1 MFEIGS
7 SLREAR
13 ERRGLSYADVELGTK
28 VRSRYI
34 KALEDERFDIL
45 PGPTYTKGFLRAYAD
60 YLGLDGNLY
69 IDEFNSRHH
78 DPRRD
83 PESEI
88 YPRSKART
96 QHRQRRESNIVLI
109 ALAAIVAVS
118 SLVFLAWDNSHP
130 SATLPIPP
138 ATSNTSNGGSSSNTS
153 PSSTKTKTVKNQVP
167 RRVHAHGGRERGR
180 LLGVGA
186 QVEGGRPG
194 GRRHQRQ
201 QPGGPGREGWA
212 ERDDDGARS
221 GVHLARLAQRG
232 AYRRQRPLGARAL
245 HPCRRASEDH
255 PQHHLGGVIRPQAAV
270 LLTGSELLRGVIHD
284 RNAPFLAA
292 ELERMGFEVR
302 RTLIVGDAYEDV
314 VGAVRELSAE
324 VDLLVT
330 SGGLGPTHDDRTVPA
345 IAEAAG
351 VELELDEAVLAK
363 ITKWT
368 DGRVKWGGLDASR
381 FVAGNRKQAM
391 VPVTAEVIG
400 LAGTA
405 PGLVMPVGSAFAVI
419 LPGVP
424 SELRRL
430 WQDVPQM
437 PSLRELFGRLR
448 PRGRLFLRTYGIGES
463 HVADLFEDAGG
474 DSPGV
479 ETSICARDFEIE
491 IDIRFEPDAA
501 GAGGSPGGGHAGA
514 AGRLPVRG
522 GRAAGG
528 GARAGAVSRPRVAAG
543 DR

>member
-1 MFEIGS
+1 M
-7 SLREAR
+7 
-13 ERRGLSYADVELGTK
+13 
-28 VRSRYI
+28 
-34 KALEDERFDIL
+34 
-45 PGPTYTKGFLRAYAD
+45 
-60 YLGLDGNLY
+60 
-69 IDEFNSRHH
+69 
-78 DPRRD
+78 
-83 PESEI
+83 
-88 YPRSKART
+88 
-96 QHRQRRESNIVLI
+96 
-109 ALAAIVAVS
+109 
-118 SLVFLAWDNSHP
+118 
-130 SATLPIPP
+130 
-138 ATSNTSNGGSSSNTS
+138 
-153 PSSTKTKTVKNQVP
+153 
-167 RRVHAHGGRERGR
+167 
-180 LLGVGA
+180 
-186 QVEGGRPG
+186 
-194 GRRHQRQ
+194 
-201 QPGGPGREGWA
+201 
-212 ERDDDGARS
+212 
-221 GVHLARLAQRG
+221 
-232 AYRRQRPLGARAL
+232 
-245 HPCRRASEDH
+245 
-255 PQHHLGGVIRPQAAV
+255 IRPQAAV

-368 DGRVKWGGLDASR
+368 GGRAQRGGLDASR
-381 FVAGNRKQAM
+381 FAAGNRKQAM

-501 GAGGSPGGGHAGA
+501 GGAEALAAGMRERLGDYLFAEDERPVAELVLEQCHARGWRLATAESCTGGRVAAALTAIPGSSEAFAGGVVSYSNELKMALLGVSEHALAEHGAVSPEVAREMADGARERLGADVAVSVTGVAGPGGGTTEKPVGLVFLHVSSPGGELQ
-514 AGRLPVRG
+514 RRIEWPSEREQVQI
-522 GRAAGG
+522 RAT
-528 GARAGAVSRPRVAAG
+528 VAALHLVRAHL
-543 DR
+543 DE